1 MGLFPPIFR
10 HTAGLE
16 AWTSDKDVQAFFIHE
31 QKKAPIFRKT
41 HDSFRKIFTIVEIN
55 PEYKNYFYKYIE
67 NTLEQ

>member
-41 HDSFRKIFTIVEIN
+41 HDYFRKIFTIVEIN
-55 PEYKNYFYKYIE
+55 P
-67 NTLEQ
+67 